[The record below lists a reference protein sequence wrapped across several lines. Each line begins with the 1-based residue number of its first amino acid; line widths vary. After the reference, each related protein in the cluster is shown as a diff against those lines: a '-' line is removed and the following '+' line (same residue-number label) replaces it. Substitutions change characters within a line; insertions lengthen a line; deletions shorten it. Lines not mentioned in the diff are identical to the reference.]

1 VSCTIGRVN
10 VEALT
15 IASELAALPS
25 RGCTGLVLTG
35 GGARSAYQVG
45 VMRAVADL
53 LPRDAPTPFHVITG
67 TSAGAI
73 VAANVAVYA
82 AHFRTGAVALERVWR
97 NFHVDQ
103 VFRADAPSMLR
114 AGLRWMAALLSIGRL
129 ASPPDSLFDNTPL
142 RQLLERRIDFTR
154 MREALAT
161 GHLEALA
168 ISAAGYSSARSFAF
182 YESRV
187 RPAGDAVTWPRGVA
201 AELGIGH
208 LMASS
213 AVPFLFPP
221 VRMHGEYF
229 GDGAMRQ
236 VAPLSPAIRLGADR
250 LFVVGVRDNR
260 QQAPL
265 NADAAPAPSFG
276 QLFGFMLDTLFMDS
290 LHAGVAQL
298 DRLNRLVA
306 QAVVPNPEGLRHID
320 SLVIMPG
327 ADLGAIAA
335 RHARQMPRTV
345 RALLR
350 IMGAANDDG
359 SQLLSYLLFES
370 GYTRE
375 LIALGFADTMARR
388 DEVTAFLE
396 LAAQT
401 SADVAASVP
410 SRPMRNSGS
419 SVAGDART
427 IGSRAARP

>member
-1 VSCTIGRVN
+1 MTA
-10 VEALT
+10 EASSV
-15 IASELAALPS
+15 ASEFLAPHP
-25 RGCTGLVLTG
+25 RGRTGLVLTG

-53 LPRDAPTPFHVITG
+53 LPRGAPTPFHVITG

-73 VAANVAVYA
+73 VATGVATYA
-82 AHFRTGAVALERVWR
+82 AHFRKGAVALERVWR

-114 AGLRWMAALLSIGRL
+114 AGVRWMAAVLSVGRL
-129 ASPPDSLFDNTPL
+129 ASPPDSLLDNSPL
-142 RQLLERRIDFTR
+142 RRLLERRIDFGR
-154 MREALAT
+154 VREALAT
-161 GHLEALA
+161 GHLESLA

-187 RPAGDAVTWPRGVA
+187 RPAAGASPWPRGVPV
-201 AELGIGH
+201 ELGIDH

-250 LFVVGVRDNR
+250 LFVVGVRGER
-260 QQAPL
+260 QRVPL
-265 NADAAPAPSFG
+265 NADAAPSPSFG
-276 QLFGFMLDTLFMDS
+276 RQFGFMLDTLFMDS

-298 DRLNRLVA
+298 ERVNRLVE
-306 QAVVPNPEGLRHID
+306 QSSVPNADGLRHID
-320 SLVIMPG
+320 SLVLVPSE
-327 ADLGAIAA
+327 DLGGIAA

-350 IMGAANDDG
+350 ILGAANGEG
-359 SQLLSYLLFES
+359 SELLSYLLFES

-375 LIALGFADTMARR
+375 LIALGRADAMARR
-388 DEVTAFLE
+388 DELAAFLG
-396 LAAQT
+396 
-401 SADVAASVP
+401 VAL
-410 SRPMRNSGS
+410 
-419 SVAGDART
+419 
-427 IGSRAARP
+427 RA

>member
-1 VSCTIGRVN
+1 M
-10 VEALT
+10 
-15 IASELAALPS
+15 ASAPSASPS
-25 RGCTGLVLTG
+25 RGRTGLVLTG

-53 LPRDAPTPFHVITG
+53 LPRDAPTPFQVITG

-73 VAANVAVYA
+73 VAANLAAYA

-97 NFHVDQ
+97 NFHVEQ
-103 VFRADAPSMLR
+103 VFRTDASSMLH
-114 AGLRWMAALLSIGRL
+114 AGVRWMVALLTAGRL
-129 ASPPDSLFDNTPL
+129 ASPPDSLFDNAPL
-142 RQLLERRIDFTR
+142 RQLLERRIDFSR
-154 MREALAT
+154 VREALAA
-161 GHLEALA
+161 GHLESLA

-187 RPAGDAVTWPRGVA
+187 HPVNDAPPWPRGVS
-201 AELGIGH
+201 AELGIDY

-250 LFVVGVRDNR
+250 LFVVGVRHDLP
-260 QQAPL
+260 Q
-265 NADAAPAPSFG
+265 AAPDVHAAPTPSFG

-306 QAVVPNPEGLRHID
+306 QSLVPNPEGLRHID
-320 SLVIMPG
+320 SLVLMPS

-350 IMGAANDDG
+350 IMGAANSDG

-375 LIALGFADTMARR
+375 LIRLGYADTMARR
-388 DEVTAFLE
+388 EEVSTFLE
-396 LAAQT
+396 PGVGKGAGVVV
-401 SADVAASVP
+401 SA
-410 SRPMRNSGS
+410 R
-419 SVAGDART
+419 
-427 IGSRAARP
+427 